1 MMITDAS
8 LNREQICAASFNRWL
23 WLRKESFGCLSKW
36 FSTQIIVSL
45 RWSCWNKTAA
55 VRQHRGKV
63 LYLVDDSLVAW
74 VSCGPAGEAAI
85 RDLHFGRYALITG
98 DSSCCKGKGPSYFQ
112 DKWQQMSHLPVSL
125 IKPTFKHYHAING
138 VFTCSL
144 AHWSSTAQFM
154 YSMKTFAALLV

>member
-45 RWSCWNKTAA
+45 RWSCWNKTGA
-55 VRQHRGKV
+55 VRQHHGKV

-85 RDLHFGRYALITG
+85 RDLHVGRCILITD
-98 DSSCCKGKGPSYFQ
+98 DSSCCKGKGLSYFQ
-112 DKWQQMSHLPVSL
+112 DKWQHVPVWL
-125 IKPTFKHYHAING
+125 IKPIFNT
-138 VFTCSL
+138 T
-144 AHWSSTAQFM
+144 T
-154 YSMKTFAALLV
+154 LLTVCLHLLSHTEAPLLTLCPQWKLLQLS

>member
-45 RWSCWNKTAA
+45 RWSCWNKTGA

-85 RDLHFGRYALITG
+85 RDLHFGRCMLITG
-98 DSSCCKGKGPSYFQ
+98 DLSCCKGKGPLYFQ
-112 DKWQQMSHLPVSL
+112 GKWQRMLHLPVSL
-125 IKPTFKHYHAING
+125 IKPIFNTTTLLTACLHVLSHTEAPLP
-138 VFTCSL
+138 SL
-144 AHWSSTAQFM
+144 CPQL
-154 YSMKTFAALLV
+154 KLLQLS